1 MTVLVQCIVCDETWE
16 VRLRVHVGT
25 GHADD
30 RWETISEVVAAEG
43 GCPECGC
50 TEVTPI

>member
-16 VRLRVHVGT
+16 VRLRVLP
-25 GHADD
+25 DCD
-30 RWETISEVVAAEG
+30 QLETVAARVAAEG

-50 TEVTPI
+50 AEATQI